1 MGLAPLVIAGQR
13 GGVAPTLPA
22 TILVLEENAAV
33 EDLIEQ
39 ALRESGHRVLT
50 TANALEALE
59 VVRRVRIDVLV
70 VGVLLQEQWQKL
82 VGELR
87 SIQAG
92 LRIVSISG
100 PDDERRGID
109 RSVRLSSPFSLDDLR
124 EAVAAGL
131 DRRGDQ

>member
-59 VVRRVRIDVLV
+59 VVRRLRIDVLV
-70 VGVLLQEQWQKL
+70 VGVLLEEQWQTL

-109 RSVRLSSPFSLDDLR
+109 RSVRLSSPLSLDDLR

>member
-1 MGLAPLVIAGQR
+1 MASTR
-13 GGVAPTLPA
+13 PA

-33 EDLIEQ
+33 QELIDQ

-50 TANALEALE
+50 TNNALEALE

-70 VGVLLQEQWQKL
+70 DGVVLEERGQAL

-92 LRIVSISG
+92 LRIVSISA
-100 PDDERRGID
+100 PADDLEGID
-109 RSVRLSSPFSLDDLR
+109 PSARLSSPLSLDDLR
-124 EAVAAGL
+124 EAAAAGL
-131 DRRGDQ
+131 DPRGDRRPLGSCPGEEL